1 MADFIYIDGIEY
13 EADKELI
20 DLIKNHANSSLD
32 KGDKDD
38 NDFER
43 KTDRNCYYYIGQ
55 DGKVQEDIEM
65 STPFDNDLYKI
76 GNYCANKKLL
86 KKRAAEETLLRKMWR
101 FSLTHDGDK
110 IDWDNED
117 TQKWYLSIASK
128 RRGVVVS
135 FVNAL
140 RQIGVIYFN
149 SEEVAE
155 EAKKEFGKEFQEVYG
170 TTNN

>member
-20 DLIKNHANSSLD
+20 DLIKNHINSILD

-43 KTDRNCYYYIGQ
+43 KADRNCYYYIGQ
-55 DGKVQEDIEM
+55 DGKVQKDIEM

-86 KKRAAEETLLRKMWR
+86 ERREPQRKLFLER
-101 FSLTHDGDK
+101 C
-110 IDWDNED
+110 
-117 TQKWYLSIASK
+117 
-128 RRGVVVS
+128 GVS
-135 FVNAL
+135 P
-140 RQIGVIYFN
+140 
-149 SEEVAE
+149 
-155 EAKKEFGKEFQEVYG
+155 
-170 TTNN
+170 

>member
-1 MADFIYIDGIEY
+1 MTDFIYIDGVEY
-13 EADKELI
+13 KPDKELI

-32 KGDKDD
+32 
-38 NDFER
+38 NSFER
-43 KTDRNCYYYIGQ
+43 QTEGADYYCIGQ
-55 DGKVQEDIEM
+55 DDVVYKVTEANI
-65 STPFDNDLYKI
+65 SFDDRRYEI
-76 GNYCANKKLL
+76 GNYCVDKKLME
-86 KKRAAEETLLRKMWR
+86 KRAAEETLLRKMWR
-101 FSLTHDGDK
+101 FSLIHGGDK